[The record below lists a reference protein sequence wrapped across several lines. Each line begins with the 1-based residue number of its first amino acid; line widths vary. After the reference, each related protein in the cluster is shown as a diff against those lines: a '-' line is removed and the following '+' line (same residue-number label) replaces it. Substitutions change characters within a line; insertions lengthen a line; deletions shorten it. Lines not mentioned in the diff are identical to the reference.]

1 MQYKIHKYPLKLV
14 DFHYFVDF
22 KLVGF
27 VYIARIRA
35 DQEIR
40 DDDWS
45 VSY

>member
-1 MQYKIHKYPLKLV
+1 MQHKIHKNPLKLV
-14 DFHYFVDF
+14 DFHYFVNF
-22 KLVGF
+22 KLVAF
-27 VYIARIRA
+27 VYIARIRT